1 MTSGGLFDLEEK
13 EIQIREYEERMTDPG
28 FWDNQEEA
36 QQVID
41 SNNNL
46 KKRMWR
52 RMTSPHSN
60 SICS

>member
-1 MTSGGLFDLEEK
+1 MTLGGLFDLEKK
-13 EIQIREYEERMTDPG
+13 ETQIREYEERMADPG

-46 KKRMWR
+46 KRVVDEFHNIGSR
-52 RMTSPHSN
+52 CRGY
-60 SICS
+60 